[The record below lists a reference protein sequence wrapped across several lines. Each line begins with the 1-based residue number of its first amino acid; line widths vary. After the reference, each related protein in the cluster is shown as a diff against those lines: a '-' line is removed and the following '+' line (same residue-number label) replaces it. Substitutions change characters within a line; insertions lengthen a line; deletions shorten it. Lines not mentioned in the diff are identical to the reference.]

1 MTGLAATMTP
11 IRIEIL
17 SLQSSRVPAAGNAG
31 HRSPPD
37 LWEPESC
44 PFNHRKSFA
53 ARRGGVTQ
61 CGLMFPDGGSPPR
74 KQNFWASL
82 GTNLGMD
89 VGRTV
94 VGRRDTWVLESW
106 TPLDWEQP
114 TRFPDTR
121 RHCQSISWP
130 HLACQFT
137 HMPIFYDEVLIS
149 LHTHARACLDIN
161 TMRGVSNQSC
171 VHEKLLSPRTFRY
184 LCRKQWTRIGPRPVK
199 AHPS

>member
-17 SLQSSRVPAAGNAG
+17 SLQSSSVPAAGNAG

-89 VGRTV
+89 VGRAV

-121 RHCQSISWP
+121 RHCQSISLSHTCW
-130 HLACQFT
+130 T
-137 HMPIFYDEVLIS
+137 DSHMPIFHEFA
-149 LHTHARACLDIN
+149 HRPGWDIN
-161 TMRGVSNQSC
+161 TMLGVSNQSC
-171 VHEKLLSPRTFRY
+171 VHEKLVSPRTFRY